1 MTAAAFFDN
10 APAAESYIRERIT
23 SRSHETAPDGFDVPA
38 IARELRDQ
46 AGSWCAIPRLG
57 PVAFWGTVQAHA
69 LPSCPSWCRL
79 AGTPGHWTSLE
90 VAGTGRVLPREAVH
104 EADFGPSVT
113 VAVGESVSTD
123 GTRKMADPEIAVKH
137 GRVEVAGETILNSE
151 EALALAYNLA
161 RAAWTD
167 PLISEDTADA

>member
-1 MTAAAFFDN
+1 MSTAAFFDD
-10 APAAESYIRERIT
+10 ARGAELYVRECIAGP
-23 SRSHETAPDGFDVPA
+23 SHETAPEDFDVPA

-46 AGSWCAIPRLG
+46 AGSWCATPRLG
-57 PVAFWGTVQAHA
+57 HEVFWQAVQAHA

-79 AGTPGHWTSLE
+79 TGTPGHWTSLE

-113 VAVGESVSTD
+113 VAVGESVSAD
-123 GTRKMADPEIAVKH
+123 GARKLSDPVISVKH
-137 GRVEVAGETILNSE
+137 GRVEVAGETILSFE
-151 EALALAYNLA
+151 EALALAYQLA

-167 PLISEDTADA
+167 PLISEDAADA

>member
-10 APAAESYIRERIT
+10 AADAEQYVRDRIA
-23 SRSHETAPDGFDVPA
+23 SRSDQTAPEDFDVPA
-38 IARELRDQ
+38 IARELRDR

-57 PVAFWGTVQAHA
+57 HEVFWQTVQAHA

-79 AGTPGHWTSLE
+79 TGTPGHWTSLE

-104 EADFGPSVT
+104 EAYFGPSVT
-113 VAVGESVSTD
+113 VAVGESVSAD
-123 GTRKMADPEIAVKH
+123 GTRKMADPEITVKH
-137 GRVEVAGETILNSE
+137 GRVEVAGETILNAE
-151 EALALAYNLA
+151 EALALAYQLA